1 VLARGIEQGV
11 EQGIRQGVAM
21 MSSVV
26 EQAQADLAQKGMEC
40 ARLASASATLHAER
54 DRLVAANESMHQK
67 LAFYEAMLKEVQQ
80 LGDKATAAKIQQL
93 ARSQSETVARPSKVA
108 ELLHQKEE
116 QISEL
121 LAQLDGMRMGI
132 FSEGSVAITAAE
144 SRLEQSQRHAEALL
158 QQNQVR
164 SFASHLSASKVS

>member
-1 VLARGIEQGV
+1 
-11 EQGIRQGVAM
+11 
-21 MSSVV
+21 
-26 EQAQADLAQKGMEC
+26 
-40 ARLASASATLHAER
+40 
-54 DRLVAANESMHQK
+54 MHQK

-164 SFASHLSASKVS
+164 CFASHLAASKVS